1 MVLFYTNKYQHI
13 FIRMILSIKQ
23 IILSCVRKILPLECP
38 VCGGK
43 PNDGAANTLC
53 RDCLAQIEY
62 ISPPYCPGCGGTLDG
77 IFEMCSDCMKEEARR
92 PWSNAFT
99 IFRMRG
105 AGRELVHAFKYQS
118 RPDLARALAALAMM
132 RCGEAIRKEQFDL
145 IVPVPLHWWRKMRRS
160 YNQAEEF
167 AKAFGAVAGIPVK
180 SVLKRKKWTGQ
191 QSKLSRKHRIS
202 NLKGAFSINRSTNP
216 EKRAILLVDDVMTTG
231 STLAAAAETLLKAG
245 AGKVCIL
252 TLARRQ

>member
-1 MVLFYTNKYQHI
+1 M
-13 FIRMILSIKQ
+13 MISLKQ
-23 IILSCVRKILPLECP
+23 FLISCIRKIIPLECP
-38 VCGGK
+38 LCGNTT
-43 PNDGAANTLC
+43 NDGAPNTLC
-53 RDCLAQIEY
+53 RDCLAQIEF
-62 ISPPYCPGCGGTLDG
+62 IRPPYCPGCGGTLDG

-92 PWSNAFT
+92 PWKNAFT

-118 RPDLARALAALAMM
+118 RPDLARALAALALM
-132 RCGEAIRKEQFDL
+132 RCGEAIRHEAFDL

-167 AKAFGAVAGIPVK
+167 ARAFGTIAEIPVRPL
-180 SVLKRKKWTGQ
+180 LKRKKWTGQ
-191 QSKLSRKHRIS
+191 QSRLTRKQRIS
-202 NLKGAFSINRSTNP
+202 NLKGAFFINRSTNLK
-216 EKRAILLVDDVMTTG
+216 KRAILLVDDVMTTG

-245 AGKVCIL
+245 AEKVCIL